1 METTPAMTE
10 ETEKRPRW
18 LAILLVLLPLW
29 LILSGAAGIWWF
41 LHREKQEE
49 IRGQQRFA
57 RMVSEKSIADDM
69 RKIVGYIGERHTSS
83 EAAATGLT
91 RTAAM
96 IEGLLGPANTG
107 YTVRRTRG
115 PANWPLIHVSL
126 PSENDESSSLWIV
139 ASYDSR
145 PGSPGVEANATGLA
159 ATLAAAQ
166 AIAADQPARPIHLA
180 FIPHANAPGSPVAET
195 AAALRQL
202 IVSSGAPRLVLCV
215 EAMGGGEE
223 LLIISSPDNTAIP
236 LQQTR
241 GLATIRDTPA
251 DSPADLTG
259 RLVAQNLPAVRV
271 ANRPPPTAEDP
282 DDRPPSPAAL
292 AAASGRLIE
301 LVRRCA
307 AAP

>member
-1 METTPAMTE
+1 MTE
-10 ETEKRPRW
+10 DTEKRPRW
-18 LAILLVLLPLW
+18 LAVLLVLLPLW
-29 LILSGAAGIWWF
+29 LTLSGAAGIWWF

-57 RMVSEKSIADDM
+57 RMVSEKSITDDL
-69 RKIVGYIGERHTSS
+69 RKIVDYIGERHAASDT
-83 EAAATGLT
+83 AAAALT

-96 IEGLLGPANTG
+96 IDGLLGPSNTG

-115 PANWPLIHVSL
+115 PENWPIIHVSL
-126 PSENDESSSLWIV
+126 PSGNEKSPALWVV

-145 PGSPGVEANATGLA
+145 PGTPGVEANATGLA

-166 AIAADQPARPIHLA
+166 AIAADQPARPVHIA
-180 FIPHANAPGSPVAET
+180 FIPHANDPGSPVAET

-202 IVSSGAPRLVLCV
+202 IVSSGAPQLVLCV
-215 EAMGGGEE
+215 EAMGGGED
-223 LLIISSPDNTAIP
+223 LLLSSPDNAAIP

-241 GLATIRDTPA
+241 GLATIRDTPSGA
-251 DSPADLTG
+251 PPDLTG
-259 RLVAQNLPAVRV
+259 RLVSQNLPAVRV
-271 ANRPPPTAEDP
+271 ATRPSPTADDP
-282 DDRPPSPAAL
+282 DDRLPAPSAL

>member
-1 METTPAMTE
+1 MTE
-10 ETEKRPRW
+10 ESEKRPRW

-57 RMVSEKSIADDM
+57 RMVSEKSLADDL
-69 RKIVGYIGERHTSS
+69 RKIVNYIGERHTSS
-83 EAAATGLT
+83 ETAATGLT

-96 IEGLLGPANTG
+96 IEGLLGPSNTG

-126 PSENDESSSLWIV
+126 PGGNEKSPALWIV
-139 ASYDSR
+139 TSYDSR

-166 AIAADQPARPIHLA
+166 ALAADQPARTVHFA
-180 FIPHANAPGSPVAET
+180 FIPHANDPGSPVADT
-195 AAALRQL
+195 AAALSL
-202 IVSSGAPRLVLCV
+202 LLLSSGAPKLILCV
-215 EAMGGGEE
+215 EAMGGGQE
-223 LLIISSPDNTAIP
+223 LLLSSPDNAAIP
-236 LQQTR
+236 LQETR
-241 GLATIRDTPA
+241 SLATIRDTPSDA
-251 DSPADLTG
+251 PAGLTG
-259 RLVAQNLPAVRV
+259 RLVSQNLPAVRI
-271 ANRPPPTAEDP
+271 ATRPTPTQDDP
-282 DDRPPSPAAL
+282 DDQLPPPATL

-301 LVRRCA
+301 LIRRCA